1 MHFNLLFKFKPDSMM
16 RIVLSVIFFVVISNV
31 SYSQITKNLTLLN
44 SKEIIEKGIAK
55 FDAENYEEAEA
66 FFKKVPIG
74 DTLIIPLNMSLHMC
88 IHVKNVMKKLWNYL
102 KKCWKTKAAK

>member
-1 MHFNLLFKFKPDSMM
+1 MM

-44 SKEIIEKGIAK
+44 SKELIEKGIAK

-74 DTLIIPLNMSLHMC
+74 DTLYYTAQYELAYVYSRQKRYEEALELF
-88 IHVKNVMKKLWNYL
+88 KKMLEDKSGEMN
-102 KKCWKTKAAK
+102 